1 MDASDRSAFCARTNE
16 TMRTA
21 KSCGP
26 DTPTL
31 VSSLA
36 EAKSAQP
43 GADQPYPQMTVAKK
57 PITGEST
64 RINR

>member
-1 MDASDRSAFCARTNE
+1 
-16 TMRTA
+16 MRTA

-36 EAKSAQP
+36 EAKSAEP
-43 GADQPYPQMTVAKK
+43 GADQPYPRMTVAKQ

>member
-1 MDASDRSAFCARTNE
+1 
-16 TMRTA
+16 MRTA